1 MASKYVKWR
10 QYFHTIMERQ
20 DKTQPKCKEWACK
33 IKTNAKVVTWRPKE
47 NLSVVLLTLRVFLKR
62 IRVTPVAAGRCRRVA
77 RRCGPT
83 RRFVAGPRREGGARS
98 RKHRLAGSHPH
109 DL

>member
-1 MASKYVKWR
+1 MGYDYSALGY
-10 QYFHTIMERQ
+10 
-20 DKTQPKCKEWACK
+20 DA
-33 IKTNAKVVTWRPKE
+33 AKVKRMGLQNQINEDTQQG
-47 NLSVVLLTLRVFLKR
+47 NLSVVLLTWRVFLKR
-62 IRVTPVAAGRCRRVA
+62 IRVTPGAAGRCRRVA

-83 RRFVAGPRREGGARS
+83 PRFVAGPRREGGARS

>member
-1 MASKYVKWR
+1 M
-10 QYFHTIMERQ
+10 I
-20 DKTQPKCKEWACK
+20 
-33 IKTNAKVVTWRPKE
+33 
-47 NLSVVLLTLRVFLKR
+47 LLTLRVFLKR

-109 DL
+109 DLNRKKKTHIDHHLFKQPKNIEIKFTF